1 MTLYIDRRQTSEYR
15 HLCPRGKRR
24 LHPRSAAC
32 IQIIQLYGPELNALT
47 RQYIRQDKEYS
58 TLSRAEMKDRDR
70 VLRRQAFLALRRE
83 MVNLRRRN
91 QTQKGRK
98 IRTTEILVR
107 ATDFNKRLIQ
117 AFNSDEAK
125 QPEDVS
131 DTRNDQLDDD
141 FPESDDDRD
150 EDQIDG
156 GNNTG
161 EDEDNASGN
170 DTNTGQASV
179 EAYLVTIQGVQG
191 LE

>member
-1 MTLYIDRRQTSEYR
+1 MI
-15 HLCPRGKRR
+15 
-24 LHPRSAAC
+24 
-32 IQIIQLYGPELNALT
+32 
-47 RQYIRQDKEYS
+47 
-58 TLSRAEMKDRDR
+58 
-70 VLRRQAFLALRRE
+70 
-83 MVNLRRRN
+83 NLQRRN

-131 DTRNDQLDDD
+131 DTRDDQLDDD

-150 EDQIDG
+150 EDEIDG

-170 DTNTGQASV
+170 GTNTGQASV
-179 EAYLVTIQGVQG
+179 EAYLVSIQGFQS
-191 LE
+191 LK